1 MSLSDLSPKA
11 TAEAGAAITIRHP
24 KTNLPL
30 GITITVCGTD
40 SETYKKIQRKQL
52 NRRLELSQRSRN
64 KQLAMTAEE
73 IEAESMDVIVACTR
87 SWATGERPEI
97 EFNTDE
103 WLPCT
108 PENVR
113 RVYEAL
119 PWMKEQVDQEIG
131 DRANF
136 LPA

>member
-1 MSLSDLSPKA
+1 MSLAELSPKSNS
-11 TAEAGAAITIRHP
+11 EAGVAVTIRHP

-40 SETYKKIQRKQL
+40 SETYKRIQRKQL

-73 IEAESMDVIVACTR
+73 IEAESMDVMVACTKA
-87 SWATGERPEI
+87 WATGERPEI
-97 EFNTDE
+97 EFNPDE
-103 WLPCT
+103 WLACT

-113 RVYEAL
+113 RVYEDL

>member
-1 MSLSDLSPKA
+1 MSLAALSPKK
-11 TAEAGAAITIRHP
+11 TAEAGVPVEIRHP

-40 SETYKKIQRKQL
+40 SDTYKKIQRKQL

-64 KQLAMTAEE
+64 NKLTLTAEE
-73 IEAESMDVIVACTR
+73 LEAESLDVLVACIK
-87 SWATGERPEI
+87 SWSQENRPEI
-97 EFNTDE
+97 EFADGE

-108 PENVR
+108 PENIR
-113 RVYEAL
+113 RVLEEL
-119 PWMKEQVDQEIG
+119 PWLKEQIDQEIG
-131 DRANF
+131 DRSNF

>member
-1 MSLSDLSPKA
+1 MALAELSPKA
-11 TAEAGAAITIRHP
+11 AAEAGVAVSIRHP

-30 GITITVCGTD
+30 DITITVCGTD
-40 SETYKKIQRKQL
+40 SETFKNIQRKQL
-52 NRRLELSQRSRN
+52 NRRMERAQRSRN
-64 KQLAMTAEE
+64 NKVNVTAEE
-73 IEAESMDVIVACTR
+73 SEAEGLDLLVACTKA
-87 SWATGERPEI
+87 WATGERPEI
-97 EFNTDE
+97 EFNADE

-113 RVYEAL
+113 RIYEEL